1 MVTLSF
7 RIEEQDGMIA
17 CHQRMDEEVMTQAEK
32 AVAMV
37 MAMKV
42 AKGIPQWLGE
52 VTGHDVQCI
61 EHEGSLES
69 LLKEKPKNVE
79 DLVEKLKDLTEN
91 ATSRNWKERL
101 AQILDIV
108 PDSIK
113 DEIVE
118 KMTLLGDTFDISE
131 EFGPLNRVYDQDK

>member
-32 AVAMV
+32 AVAML

-52 VTGHDVQCI
+52 VTGHDVQCV

-79 DLVEKLKDLTEN
+79 GLVEKLKDLSSNRDEG
-91 ATSRNWKERL
+91 WKERL
-101 AQILDIV
+101 QEVLEVV
-108 PDSIK
+108 PESLRV
-113 DEIVE
+113 EIQT
-118 KMTLLGDTFDISE
+118 KMELLGDTFDISQG
-131 EFGPLNRVYDQDK
+131 FGPLNRVYDQDK